1 MHDFRLYEDSVI
13 SEINRKHKADSVL
26 PNGFRY
32 IYFENIDSTNK
43 YAKEHAGELEN
54 AIIVAENQY
63 AGVGKNSSHWWSFTM
78 SIEYWRRLCCRL
90 ILSQLKQL
98 CIRF

>member
-63 AGVGKNSSHWWSFTM
+63 AGVGKFISLVVVTM
-78 SIEYWRRLCCRL
+78 SIDTGDDYAVD
-90 ILSQLKQL
+90 
-98 CIRF
+98 